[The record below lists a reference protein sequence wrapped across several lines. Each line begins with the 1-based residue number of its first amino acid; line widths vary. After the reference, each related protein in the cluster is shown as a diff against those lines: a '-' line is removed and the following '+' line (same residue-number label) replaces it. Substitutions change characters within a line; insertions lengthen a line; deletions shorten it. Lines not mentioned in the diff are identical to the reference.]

1 MRPLGYGAAMLAAV
15 ALALSGCASLP
26 RPTPEQ
32 LEATKTIAYRAPPI
46 DPKVAERILAL
57 DPKHLS
63 EHDVRD
69 TLSKGPTPHVL
80 LIHGG
85 IYPVHLVMISFGRFL
100 AGMGYPEDHVRDP
113 GTQDWSLS
121 PYEDS
126 SHLAGMLAWYF
137 EHDGV
142 RPMIVGHSQG
152 GIQAVKVLRELSGQ
166 FTPSL
171 PVWNPLT
178 GSAED
183 RVGVVDPLTGK
194 DDAVVGGI
202 KLSYVSV
209 VGAGGAALMLPN
221 QWSMIG
227 RVRTVP
233 DAVEDFT
240 GFFIE
245 GDTFAWTFSNPLGS
259 DEYRHN
265 GTAKVRNVVLPF
277 NYNHVMVPD
286 TDTLARDRAI
296 RDWINAYVPGQDVDT
311 STLPKDARDHVLWAA
326 DVWYSIKET
335 WCREAQRYI
344 RARRGTTASN

>member
-1 MRPLGYGAAMLAAV
+1 MRRFGHGAAMLGAV
-15 ALALSGCASLP
+15 TLALSGCASLP
-26 RPTPEQ
+26 RPTPAQ
-32 LEATKTIAYRAPPI
+32 LEAAKVVAYRAPPV
-46 DPKVAERILAL
+46 DATVAERILAL
-57 DPKHLS
+57 DPQHLT
-63 EHDVRD
+63 ERDVRD
-69 TLSKGPTPHVL
+69 TLAKGPTPHVL

-85 IYPVHLVMISFGRFL
+85 IYPVHLVMFSFGRFL

-126 SHLAGMLAWYF
+126 AHFAGMLAWYF

-166 FTPSL
+166 FESSI

-178 GSAED
+178 GTAEN
-183 RVGVVDPLTGK
+183 RVSVIDPLTGK
-194 DDAVVGGI
+194 DDPVVGGI
-202 KLSYVSV
+202 KLSHVSV
-209 VGAGGAALMLPN
+209 VGAGGAALILPN

-227 RVRTVP
+227 NVRTVP
-233 DAVEDFT
+233 DSVEDFT

-245 GDTFAWTFSNPLGS
+245 GDTFAWTFGSPLGS

-265 GTAKVRNVVLPF
+265 GTAKVRNVVLPV

-286 TDTLARDRAI
+286 TQTLARDPAL
-296 RDWINAYVPGQDVDT
+296 RDWINAYVPGQTVDT
-311 STLPKDARDHVLWAA
+311 SKLPDDARDHILWAA
-326 DVWYSIKET
+326 DVWYSIKQT
-335 WCREAQRYI
+335 WCLEAQHYL
-344 RARRGTTASN
+344 RARRSTTASN